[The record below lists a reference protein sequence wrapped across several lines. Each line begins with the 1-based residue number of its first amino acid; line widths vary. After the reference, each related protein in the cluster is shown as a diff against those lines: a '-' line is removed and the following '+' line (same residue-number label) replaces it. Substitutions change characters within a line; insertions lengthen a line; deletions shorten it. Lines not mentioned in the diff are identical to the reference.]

1 LVHIV
6 TAVFVFPISLL
17 IFDLDL
23 SDFPLKQVP
32 SKRVVVVTDLP
43 KDEELANLLNDDDL
57 RMKPSL
63 LDPSIFKESISPQH
77 KEKLIA
83 SRFRVDR
90 IYVLRL
96 TLRRSST
103 LDSSPGCLT
112 LHPFQF
118 IPPPKGF

>member
-1 LVHIV
+1 
-6 TAVFVFPISLL
+6 L

-23 SDFPLKQVP
+23 SDFPLKQVS
-32 SKRVVVVTDLP
+32 SKRVVVVTELP
-43 KDEELANLLNDDDL
+43 KDEELANLLNHDDL

-63 LDPSIFKESISPQH
+63 LDPSIFKESISLQH

-103 LDSSPGCLT
+103 LDSSPVA
-112 LHPFQF
+112 
-118 IPPPKGF
+118 